1 MSIKIHIHKS
11 HRQFTDGHSV
21 VDVKGK
27 TVGECLEDLIKKYP
41 GMKENLFDTKGNLLN
56 VIEIYVNLESA
67 YPNELIKKV
76 SNGDEIYLTAKLA
89 GG

>member
-1 MSIKIHIHKS
+1 MSIKVHIHKS
-11 HRQFTDGHSV
+11 HRQFTDGLSV
-21 VDVKGK
+21 VDSNGK
-27 TVGECLEDLIKKYP
+27 TVGECLDNLIKRYP
-41 GMKENLFDTKGNLLN
+41 GIKEKLFDKKGNLLN

-76 SNGDEIYLTAKLA
+76 SNGDDIYLTAKLS

>member
-1 MSIKIHIHKS
+1 MSIKVHIHKS

-21 VDVKGK
+21 VDINGK
-27 TVGECLEDLIKKYP
+27 TVGECLDNLINKHP
-41 GMKENLFDTKGNLLN
+41 DIKEKLFDKKGNLLN

-67 YPNELIKKV
+67 YPNELVKKV
-76 SNGDEIYLTAKLA
+76 SDGDEIYLTAKLA

>member
-1 MSIKIHIHKS
+1 MSINVHIHKS
-11 HRQFTDGHSV
+11 HRHFADGLSV
-21 VDVKGK
+21 VDVTGK
-27 TVGECLEDLIKKYP
+27 TVGECLGNLIKKYP
-41 GMKENLFDTKGNLLN
+41 DIKEKLFDKKGTLLN
-56 VIEIYVNLESA
+56 VIEIYINLESA

>member
-11 HRQFTDGHSV
+11 HRQCTDGLSV
-21 VDVKGK
+21 VNVKGK
-27 TVGECLEDLIKKYP
+27 TVGECLGNLIKKYP
-41 GMKENLFDTKGNLLN
+41 DIKEKLFDKKDNLLN

>member
-1 MSIKIHIHKS
+1 MSIKIYIHKS
-11 HRQFTDGHSV
+11 HRQFTDGFSV
-21 VDVKGK
+21 VDSNGK
-27 TVGECLEDLIKKYP
+27 TVGECLDNLIKKYP
-41 GMKENLFDTKGNLLN
+41 GIKEILFDKRDNLLN